1 MKKSVAS
8 GAAAVVLG
16 LTLAVAGGANGAGN
30 ATAIKLA
37 TVLNASEEV
46 PAPTGYVAAARGTFT
61 ATVRRTAD
69 SRAPTRR
76 RPRVGDFQSLA
87 RRKISNLQESE

>member
-16 LTLAVAGGANGAGN
+16 LTLAVAGGANGVGN

-37 TVLNASEEV
+37 TVLNASQEV
-46 PAPTGYVAAARGTFT
+46 LH
-61 ATVRRTAD
+61 
-69 SRAPTRR
+69 
-76 RPRVGDFQSLA
+76 RPVT
-87 RRKISNLQESE
+87 

>member
-37 TVLNASEEV
+37 TVLNASQEV
-46 PAPTGYVAAARGTFT
+46 PAPTGEVAAAR
-61 ATVRRTAD
+61 ARSPRQ
-69 SRAPTRR
+69 SMLP
-76 RPRVGDFQSLA
+76 RPALRSPGS
-87 RRKISNLQESE
+87 